1 MKSYSDLPFAT
12 DNHEFRISW
21 DKTKAIITCKFKD
34 EVEAF
39 NNPITLPEFKEMV
52 MSAATKGI
60 KTIDFNSNYSIEV
73 QRHQWSEISK
83 QYGVKITRI
92 SN

>member
-1 MKSYSDLPFAT
+1 MKSYKQLPFTT
-12 DNHEFRISW
+12 DNHEFHISW
-21 DKTKAIITCKFKD
+21 DKTKATIVCKFKN

-39 NNPITLPEFKEMV
+39 DNPIRLEEFKEMIL
-52 MSAATKGI
+52 SASTKGV
-60 KTIDFNSNYSIEV
+60 KTIDFNTNYSIEV
-73 QRHQWSEISK
+73 HSHQWNEIGK

>member
-1 MKSYSDLPFAT
+1 MKSYKQLPFTT
-12 DNHEFRISW
+12 DNHEFHISW
-21 DKTKAIITCKFKD
+21 DKSKATIVCKAKNSIETF
-34 EVEAF
+34 E
-39 NNPITLPEFKEMV
+39 NPIKLEEFKEMILTA
-52 MSAATKGI
+52 STKGV

-73 QRHQWSEISK
+73 QRHQWSEIGK

>member
-1 MKSYSDLPFAT
+1 MKSNKQLPFTT
-12 DNHEFRISW
+12 DNHEFHISW
-21 DKTKAIITCKFKD
+21 DKSKATIVCKFKN

-39 NNPITLPEFKEMV
+39 DNPIRLEEFKEMILTA
-52 MSAATKGI
+52 STKGV
-60 KTIDFNSNYSIEV
+60 KTIDFNANYSIEV

>member
-21 DKTKAIITCKFKD
+21 DKSKATIVCKTNNSIETF
-34 EVEAF
+34 E
-39 NNPITLPEFKEMV
+39 NPIKLEEFKEMIS
-52 MSAATKGI
+52 SASTQGI